1 MPDGEDTSET
11 PEQTGTKGKNKIIP
25 EIITH
30 MNKLEEKINTFKES
44 IQEAKDLQTVNKLD
58 IINMKNEIEQI
69 KLSMPTLS
77 TESVERVKVT
87 EKLSERVGKT
97 EKIEADIDKLKSY
110 MKKLEPVKLKEV
122 FAALD
127 TLQQKMNELEKG
139 TPKKA
144 ARVSIPKEIR
154 SLSQHLENLEKKV
167 KSMKQAAPR
176 ANTCKKCGAAL
187 NPKAKFCGKC
197 GARVK

>member
-30 MNKLEEKINTFKES
+30 INRLEEKINTFKES

-77 TESVERVKVT
+77 PESVERVKAT
-87 EKLSERVGKT
+87 EKLSERVKKT
-97 EKIEADIDKLKSY
+97 EEIEADIDKLKSDVN
-110 MKKLEPVKLKEV
+110 KLKPVKLKDV

-127 TLQQKMNELEKG
+127 TLQQRMNEFEKR

-144 ARVSIPKEIR
+144 AGLPVPKNFDSR
-154 SLSQHLENLEKKV
+154 LKNLEKKV

-176 ANTCKKCGAAL
+176 VKVCKKCRAIL